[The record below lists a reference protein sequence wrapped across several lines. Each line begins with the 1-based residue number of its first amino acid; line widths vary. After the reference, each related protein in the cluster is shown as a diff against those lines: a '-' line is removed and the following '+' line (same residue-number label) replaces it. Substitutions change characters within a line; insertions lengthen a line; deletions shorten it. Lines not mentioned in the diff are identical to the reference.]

1 MARPPSKKGAS
12 RKRAG
17 GQAATRKGQTTSK
30 TQSSAKRGGSAKKA
44 ASAPKAIGVQR
55 PPEIPAAQWAK
66 LGQGQRKRYAGFYK
80 KHPGRPLYE
89 ARGKK
94 AGEHLTRKQ
103 RLQARLAA
111 FAARQARRK
120 GIDAAAFLARLE
132 AAVASP
138 RGEGWFGKYERLIS
152 ARNAEWTAAG
162 SPRKGDPKALGNS
175 LDAMMGQLDD
185 EGVDWEWEAD
195 DLFYH

>member
-1 MARPPSKKGAS
+1 MARIPAKKAAS

-30 TQSSAKRGGSAKKA
+30 KAGSAKKA
-44 ASAPKAIGVQR
+44 ASAPVQR

-66 LGQGQRKRYAGFYK
+66 LGEGQRKRYAGFYK

-94 AGEHLTRKQ
+94 AGEHLTRRQ
-103 RLQARLAA
+103 RLQARMAA

-138 RGEGWFGKYERLIS
+138 RGEGWFGRYERLI
-152 ARNAEWTAAG
+152 ARRNAEWTAAG
-162 SPRKGDPKALGNS
+162 RPRKGDPKALGYS
-175 LDAMMGQLDD
+175 LDAMMDQLDD

>member
-17 GQAATRKGQTTSK
+17 GQAATRKGQTT
-30 TQSSAKRGGSAKKA
+30 AKRGGSAKKA
-44 ASAPKAIGVQR
+44 ASAPVQR
-55 PPEIPAAQWAK
+55 PPEIPAEQWAK

-80 KHPGRPLYE
+80 KHPGQPLYR
-89 ARGKK
+89 ARGKGK
-94 AGEHLTRKQ
+94 GEHLTRKQ
-103 RLQARLAA
+103 RLQARMVA
-111 FAARQARRK
+111 FAARQARRT
-120 GIDAAAFLARLE
+120 GGDAGAFLTRLE

-138 RGEGWFGKYERLIS
+138 GGEGWFGRYERLI
-152 ARNAEWTAAG
+152 ARRNAEWTDAG
-162 SPRKGDPKALGNS
+162 SPRKGSPKALGHS
-175 LDAMMGQLDD
+175 LDAMMDQLDD